1 MASWLRNALHQTTK
15 PKHSIIGALKLVLG
29 ESQPGRTMEVL
40 HASDV
45 TRPDFCPR
53 RWALFDL
60 LDKDP
65 PMETVSTAMDVTFR
79 MGKMAETLLVEEWA
93 GEAVVG
99 NWRCRYCGDSRTMVP
114 KPSGYCQSVGGAW
127 PTTRKHWWEYRQMVV
142 DAPEYGLHGGIDALF
157 NLGSPQLVVTEI
169 KTLNPTDF
177 ESIVTPLPEHRL
189 RTNLYLRILDDSHHP
204 YKEKINLLEAR
215 VLYIS
220 RGYGKLNPAWNEIL
234 PFKEF
239 VVKRNDADLTEFL
252 ARAKRLQVFRTVG
265 LMPTGICSTA
275 LDKIAKQCSV
285 ATQCFS
291 GAYVA
296 GQYPP
301 APE

>member
-1 MASWLRNALHQTTK
+1 MTPSWLRNALHQTTK
-15 PKHSIIGALKLVLG
+15 PKQSIIGVLKQTLG
-29 ESQPGRTMEVL
+29 GSQPGRSMKIL

-45 TRPDFCPR
+45 TRPEFCPR

-65 PMETVSTAMDVTFR
+65 PMEYASTAMDVTFQMGTLVER
-79 MGKMAETLLVEEWA
+79 MLVEEWA

-114 KPSGYCQSVGGAW
+114 KPSGYCTLMEGSK
-127 PTTRKHWWEYRQMVV
+127 KHWWQYRQMVV
-142 DAPEYGLHGGIDALF
+142 EAPEYGINGGIDALF
-157 NLGSPQLVVTEI
+157 NIGAPQLIVTEI
-169 KTLNPTDF
+169 KTLNPTEF
-177 ESIVTPLPEHRL
+177 ETIVTPFPEHRL
-189 RTNLYLRILDDSHHP
+189 RTNLYLRILDESHHP
-204 YKEKINLLEAR
+204 YKEKINLSEAR

-220 RGYGKLNPAWNEIL
+220 RGYGKLNPTWNEIL

-252 ARAKRLQVFRTVG
+252 ARAKRLQVFRTIG
-265 LMPTGICSTA
+265 LMPVGICTTA
-275 LDKIAKQCSV
+275 FDKIAKQCSV
-285 ATQCFS
+285 VTQCFS

-296 GQYPP
+296 GHYPP
-301 APE
+301 PPE